1 MQPNV
6 QLNGYERD
14 SMIAHHERAYIRHP
28 ADIPLEVS
36 PSYQPSAPGELRNL
50 SRGGLA
56 FTAQQPFPAGSDVTL
71 VINCC
76 PNSLKV
82 RGQVVWCEAR
92 DGGYEVGIAFYTPAE
107 AYQVRMVEQICQI
120 EQYRQD
126 VWRKEGRHLTQ
137 DEAAQEWISRYADQ
151 FAQTG
156 WSD

>member
-1 MQPNV
+1 
-6 QLNGYERD
+6 
-14 SMIAHHERAYIRHP
+14 MIAHHERAYIRHP
-28 ADIPLEVS
+28 ADIPLEVCPETQQS
-36 PSYQPSAPGELRNL
+36 AAPGELRNL

-56 FTAQQPFPAGSDVTL
+56 FAAQYPYPPGSDVRL
-71 VINCC
+71 VIRCC
-76 PNSLKV
+76 PNTMEV

-92 DGGYEVGIAFYTPAE
+92 EAGYEVGIAFYTPAD

-126 VWRKEGRHLTQ
+126 VWRNEGRQMSQ

-156 WSD
+156 WSE